1 MNTKQ
6 FSDQDKTDIKK
17 AYDALIQSISETMT
31 PDEIEYV
38 RKAYDLCCEKFG
50 ESVMDSGRPVVLH
63 ALNVAQIAY
72 SELGMRSKTVVSA
85 LLHNITRYTD
95 VTFDEI
101 KTLFGDRV
109 ALILNDLEKV
119 MGLDMT
125 HISTQSD
132 TFRKLFLS
140 IIDDIRV
147 VMLILAHCL
156 DSCRNKSDIE
166 CGVIEYDSADSHEVI
181 EKKRL
186 AKFFDEVK
194 YIIIPIVHRLG
205 LYKIKQEFEEALMI
219 YENPR
224 EFYEI
229 KEKIILSRDM
239 QVKKMETFL
248 KPIRQGLVE
257 NGYDTTIKWRTKS
270 VPSIFAKMKAQDV
283 PFEKVYDLFA
293 VRIIINNP
301 RKSIFD
307 ERSDCWKV
315 YAMVTSL
322 YKPNEKRMR
331 DWITVPK
338 ASGYESLHAT
348 VEDGTYNVE
357 VQIRTLRMDDN
368 AERGTASHWLYKA
381 GNDKHQTADEWLNQ
395 IREIIEMP
403 EQEKD
408 NNAFDSSLAKK
419 GKADKI
425 FIITPQGDVKQ
436 LPVGSTI
443 LDFAFEV
450 HTQVGCHCIGA
461 RVNGKMQPIRYV
473 LNNGDRVEIQTSKK
487 QVPKADW
494 LNYVNTEKSKGR
506 IKRYLKDQEMKEAE
520 LGSSIFH
527 RKLKNWKIEFNDKI
541 FSDLLKKYD
550 CGSGIEF
557 YHKIATDRIDLAE
570 MKAFILS
577 FYEEKESHQ
586 DRVEDDPKKEKP
598 VGFDDDVMTIGTN
611 ISGMAFKM
619 AKCCNPIQGDDVVGF
634 INVGGVISIHRTNC
648 HNFIAIRKR
657 YPYRVVDV
665 KWQNDSAVSRASFKI
680 TAKDNFGIL
689 SDITEVMK
697 QMEINIVDA
706 KMGTKNGLYEGH
718 FVVQISNTG
727 YLEQLLRRLREVR
740 GVIEVQR
747 ND

>member
-1 MNTKQ
+1 
-6 FSDQDKTDIKK
+6 
-17 AYDALIQSISETMT
+17 
-31 PDEIEYV
+31 
-38 RKAYDLCCEKFG
+38 
-50 ESVMDSGRPVVLH
+50 MDSGRPVVLH

-72 SELGMRSKTVVSA
+72 SELGMKSKTVVSA

-95 VTFDEI
+95 VTFEDI
-101 KTLFGDRV
+101 KTQFGDRV
-109 ALILNDLEKV
+109 ALILNNLEKV

-140 IIDDIRV
+140 MIDDIRV

-156 DSCRNKSDIE
+156 DSCRNKADIE
-166 CGVIEYDSADSHEVI
+166 SGVIAVDSNDSQEVI
-181 EKKRL
+181 EKKRF
-186 AKFFDEVK
+186 AKFFEEVK
-194 YIIIPIVHRLG
+194 YIVIPIVHRLG

-229 KEKIILSRDM
+229 KEKITLSHDM
-239 QVKKMETFL
+239 QVKRMEAFL

-270 VPSIFAKMKAQDV
+270 VPSIYAKMKAQDV

-293 VRIIINNP
+293 VRIIINNSK
-301 RKSIFD
+301 RSD
-307 ERSDCWKV
+307 EKNDCWKI

-368 AERGTASHWLYKA
+368 AERGTASHWLYKERK
-381 GNDKHQTADEWLNQ
+381 DKHQTADGWLNQ

-403 EQEKD
+403 EDEKD
-408 NNAFDSSLAKK
+408 ANAFDSNLVQK
-419 GKADKI
+419 GKADKM

-436 LPVGSTI
+436 LPIGSTI

-461 RVNGKMQPIRYV
+461 RVNGKMQPIRFE
-473 LNNGDRVEIQTSKK
+473 LKNGDRVEIQTSKK

-541 FSDLLKKYD
+541 FNDLLKKYD
-550 CGSGIEF
+550 SGSGIEF
-557 YHKIATDRIDLAE
+557 YHKIATDQIDLAE

-577 FYEEKESHQ
+577 FYEEKEVHQ
-586 DRVEDDPKKEKP
+586 DRVEDEVKKEKA
-598 VGFDDDVMTIGTN
+598 VDFDDDVMTIGTN

-619 AKCCNPIQGDDVVGF
+619 AKCCNPIQGDCVIGF

-648 HNFIAIRKR
+648 HNFIAMRKR

-665 KWQNDSAVSRASFKI
+665 KWQNDSASSRASLKI

-689 SDITEVMK
+689 SDITDVMK
-697 QMEINIVDA
+697 QMEINILDA
-706 KMGTKNGLYEGH
+706 NMGTKNGLYEGH
-718 FVVQISNTG
+718 FVVQISNVG
-727 YLEQLLRRLREVR
+727 YLEQLMRRLREIK